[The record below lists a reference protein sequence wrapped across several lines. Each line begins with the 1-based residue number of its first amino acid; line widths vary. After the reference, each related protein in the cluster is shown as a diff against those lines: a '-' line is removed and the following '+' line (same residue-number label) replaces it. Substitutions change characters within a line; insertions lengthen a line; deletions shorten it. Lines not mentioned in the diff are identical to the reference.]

1 MLLSNV
7 YTVSVTVR
15 TSTDHVN
22 DEATENTVSVQ
33 LIVVSTHSETADDQT
48 LVTYEIVATVLQ
60 TDSLVGTSMV
70 TTTDSVTYVL
80 RVDDQTYTVS
90 TIVTGEA

>member
-1 MLLSNV
+1 
-7 YTVSVTVR
+7 
-15 TSTDHVN
+15 
-22 DEATENTVSVQ
+22 
-33 LIVVSTHSETADDQT
+33 VVSTHSETADDQT